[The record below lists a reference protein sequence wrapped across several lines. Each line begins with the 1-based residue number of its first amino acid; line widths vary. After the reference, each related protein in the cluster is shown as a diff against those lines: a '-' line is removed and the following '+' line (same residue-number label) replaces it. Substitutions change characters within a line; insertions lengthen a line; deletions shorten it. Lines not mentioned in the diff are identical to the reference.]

1 MEVEILI
8 PILLPLRAGPQS
20 ARVWPLFFLFLS
32 LPPWE
37 KNTWAR
43 LVGNAIFT
51 HCWQLYL
58 LYIEL
63 FFHLSFTVWD
73 CQICGNFFELWD
85 YSPQKF
91 NTSWAVKKIK
101 LNCFLCGCYK
111 SFLQALVGY
120 AFSIKLFPFAS
131 SRHPDKVKIKRIF
144 LWISLV
150 IQVRPQVP
158 RTSNPS
164 RTLMLVMADKE
175 SGLTL

>member
-32 LPPWE
+32 LPLWE

-63 FFHLSFTVWD
+63 FFHLSSTVWD
-73 CQICGNFFELWD
+73 GQLCGNFFELWS

-144 LWISLV
+144 VVNFFGNSSPPPG
-150 IQVRPQVP
+150 PQ
-158 RTSNPS
+158 
-164 RTLMLVMADKE
+164 TLKPFPHANACD
-175 SGLTL
+175 GW